1 MIFVLGSIN
10 TDMVAVI
17 PRAVKT
23 GETMIAQNYY
33 SGLGGKGANQAVA
46 IAKLGG
52 KVKFI
57 GKVGNDE
64 NGKNAIKALNEY
76 GVDTEFVFV
85 SETVA
90 TGIAMITVVNGDNSI
105 VAYGGANFDITTDEV
120 DVALDGAN
128 AGDILVMQLE
138 MPLAIVE
145 YGAKLAKEK
154 GMKVILN
161 PAPATE
167 IPSSVYGYVDLI
179 CPNETE
185 TEILTG
191 INPRR
196 SEADLVLAVKHFYA
210 QGVGEVLITL
220 GSSGSAIAQGQT
232 VTYIEP
238 RKVVAVDTTS
248 AGDTFIGAT
257 TLKLSQGKE
266 LLTASK
272 FATVASS
279 ITVTRAGASASI
291 PTESEVEEVIKNLAE

>member
-10 TDMVAVI
+10 IDMVAVV
-17 PRAVKT
+17 PRTVKV
-23 GETMIAQNYY
+23 GETMICDKFY

-64 NGKNAIKALNEY
+64 NGKNAIKTLNGY
-76 GVDTEFVFV
+76 GVDTEFVSV
-85 SETVA
+85 SQTVS
-90 TGIAMITVVNGDNSI
+90 TGIAMITVASGDNSI

-120 DVALDGAN
+120 DLALDGAKE
-128 AGDILVMQLE
+128 GDILVMQLE
-138 MPLAIVE
+138 MPLSVVE
-145 YGAKLAKEK
+145 YGASIAKQK

-167 IPSSVYGYVDLI
+167 IPQGIYSLVDLI

-191 INPRR
+191 INPRDG
-196 SEADLVLAVKHFYA
+196 EAYLALAVKNFYLK
-210 QGVGEVLITL
+210 GVGEVLITL
-220 GSSGSAIAQGQT
+220 GSDGSAIAQGQNI
-232 VTYIEP
+232 TYIEP
-238 RKVVAVDTTS
+238 RKVKAVDTTS

-257 TLKLSQGKE
+257 TLKLSQGKD
-266 LLTASK
+266 LYSAVK

-279 ITVTRAGASASI
+279 ITVT
-291 PTESEVEEVIKNLAE
+291 